1 MFRHAHTLSVPFRV
15 FVQVVGKP
23 QQAMKMETL
32 FFVQKSSRGNCEF
45 GKRLDERNAQHT

>member
-32 FFVQKSSRGNCEF
+32 FFVRKIKNGRENKPWTKERLP
-45 GKRLDERNAQHT
+45 KR